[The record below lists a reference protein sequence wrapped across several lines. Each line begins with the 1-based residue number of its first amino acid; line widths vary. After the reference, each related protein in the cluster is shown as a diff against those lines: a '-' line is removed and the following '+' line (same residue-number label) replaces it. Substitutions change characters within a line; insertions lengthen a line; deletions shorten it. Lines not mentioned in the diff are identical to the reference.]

1 MLTNTQ
7 ILKLCKAFA
16 NGSSG
21 NIKVSKTQL
30 YKIWQSGEI
39 LVRPLGPWLKTGL
52 PLIGNALKPLAK
64 ILLIS

>member
-21 NIKVSKTQL
+21 NVKVSKTQL

-52 PLIGNALKPLAK
+52 SLIGNALKPLAK